1 MELLYIYIWNDKR
14 NIKGCEY
21 NLSPNYRFSFQPDT
35 KTFYMEERTSLP
47 NNWFGK
53 NIHNVTAIV
62 GKNGAGKTNLID
74 CIIKALCGQ
83 GGGVIFFK
91 YNNLIYTNIPEQ
103 LDIYKFSFNVV
114 RLKRGGSPLN
124 SESTNNIKETLVTFY
139 SPTIDRSL
147 SNKHSHYSK
156 FRDLSNSYILRQQLS
171 RLTEAP
177 EYVHMSDVDIMQT
190 NDIFRLLL
198 FFIYSHEYKHSVF
211 ESIKLPEYFEL
222 KLLYYSDSEPQHP
235 TYKVLNNNVPTEKF
249 KARLKK
255 FILTQIFLLE
265 RNYPESWD
273 NKTTFEEVLLSLNN
287 GENYRP
293 NIFDTLCQLYD
304 SGNIIY
310 KEELME
316 LRKGYYEFKCKI
328 RIGAIN
334 QEFINALYCY
344 YNFIPMAP
352 YASFGAMESNVSNAQ
367 VVINYGMSSGERA
380 IYTFFSRLI
389 GEIFGK
395 QGEIHHAAINKIIH
409 DNKYDGKTIIILL
422 DEPDLQLHPEWQQKF
437 IDMLLH
443 LLWLYFPKV
452 NFQIIITTHSP
463 ILLSDIPKSN
473 VIFINKNFDG
483 SSRVCNEVDF
493 NETFAANIH
502 SLYNNSFFLD
512 GIPIG
517 SFAKRKIGELYD
529 RINNGVLSDNIIED
543 IYRIGEPIIR
553 GVLLKLYDEKRKSSK
568 KSERIKMLQ
577 KELSKLEK
585 ETNND

>member
-114 RLKRGGSPLN
+114 RIKRGGSPLN
-124 SESTNNIKETLVTFY
+124 QESTNNIKETLVTFY
-139 SPTIDRSL
+139 SPTIDRGL
-147 SNKHSHYSK
+147 SNKHSHYSR
-156 FRDLSNSYILRQQLS
+156 FRDLSNSFFLRQPLS
-171 RLTEAP
+171 RLTNAP
-177 EYVHMSDVDIMQT
+177 EYAHISEVDIMQT

-198 FFIYSHEYKHSVF
+198 FFIYSNEYKYSVF

-235 TYKVLNNNVPTEKF
+235 TYKVLSSDVPTEKF

-273 NKTTFEEVLLSLNN
+273 NETTFEEVLLFLNN

-304 SGNIIY
+304 SGDIIY
-310 KEELME
+310 KEELTG

-328 RIGAIN
+328 RIGAIS

-352 YASFGAMESNVSNAQ
+352 YASFGTMESNISNAQ

-380 IYTFFSRLI
+380 LYTFFSRLI

-473 VIFINKNFDG
+473 VIFIDKNFDG

-517 SFAKRKIGELYD
+517 CFAKRKLEELYN

-577 KELSKLEK
+577 KELSKLK
-585 ETNND
+585 EEPNND